1 MDWKDPEDVAER
13 RACWHKDLAEVPPGK
28 LVFLDESGAQTNMT
42 RLRGRALVGE
52 RLLAKAPHGHWM
64 TTTMICAVRL
74 SGPCAPAVFD
84 GPTDSDVFR
93 AYVQQVL
100 VKSLLPGDVVVMDNL
115 APHKAA
121 GIREAI
127 EKVGATVRYLPPYS
141 ADYNPIEKMW
151 SQIKSHLR
159 AACARTFQTLLHAIG
174 NALHR
179 VGLSTAKDFS
189 TAASTLHDPR
199 KCSKDCQAVAL
210 NRALR

>member
-1 MDWKDPEDVAER
+1 
-13 RACWHKDLAEVPPGK
+13 
-28 LVFLDESGAQTNMT
+28 MT
-42 RLRGRALVGE
+42 RLRGRSVVGE

-100 VKSLLPGDVVVMDNL
+100 VKALSPGDVVVMDNL

-121 GIREAI
+121 GIQEAI

-141 ADYNPIEKMW
+141 ADFNPIEKMW
-151 SQIKSHLR
+151 SHVKSHLR
-159 AACARTFQTLLHAIG
+159 ATAARTLDALITTIGHA
-174 NALHR
+174 LDR
-179 VGLSTAKDFS
+179 VTPHHCRGFFS
-189 TAASTLHDPR
+189 SCRYATSNVEVL
-199 KCSKDCQAVAL
+199 
-210 NRALR
+210 